1 MDRESVLAWRMI
13 RQGLAEPVSRE
24 KAFIALL
31 RALQPVSPVAMTM
44 PGSPPRLVHRTTF
57 DDDEIADGMRE
68 CRALVKGRFWGGN
81 IGYVLA
87 EDLELYATAFRKE
100 LERLN
105 LLQER
110 VYQALWSAGPLTPRQ
125 LKDETGLLNKQ
136 IMPALHRLQKAFM
149 VYEAQE
155 DSSWERSWSLF
166 EAEWEDVDLKR
177 ISWEEAAG
185 EVLMRL
191 LRSQVFAETAQ
202 LRDWSQFPVRGL
214 SRVLEQL
221 EAKGRILACEVDGLG
236 AGWILPQD
244 EELEQRVPL
253 RSVRML
259 HRADPLVQSHLSNLK
274 ERFPGREV
282 LQYLL
287 IDGAL
292 DGAVCGHWRI
302 GPHDVEDITVDLS
315 ADEQEMRREEVI
327 VEVARRYDPPFSR
340 IRRYCG
346 QEL

>member
-13 RQGLAEPVSRE
+13 RQGLTEPVGGE
-24 KAFIALL
+24 KEFIELV

-57 DDDEIADGMRE
+57 GDDEIAEGMRE

-105 LLQER
+105 PLQEQ

-125 LKDETGLLNKQ
+125 LKEETGLLNKQ

-155 DSSWERSWSLF
+155 DSSWERGWSLF
-166 EAEWEDVDLKR
+166 EAEWPGVDLKR

-185 EVLMRL
+185 EVLVRL
-191 LRSQVFAETAQ
+191 LHSQVFASTAQ
-202 LRDWSQFPVRGL
+202 LRDWSQFPVKGL
-214 SRVLEQL
+214 AQALVRLDDGGRVFS
-221 EAKGRILACEVDGLG
+221 CEIEGLG
-236 AGWILPQD
+236 EGWVLQQD
-244 EELEQRVPL
+244 RELESCRPAP
-253 RSVRML
+253 SVHML
-259 HRADPLVQSHLSNLK
+259 HRADPLVQSHRSSLK
-274 ERFPGREV
+274 EQFAGREV

-292 DGAVCGHWRI
+292 VGAVCGHWRI
-302 GPHDVEDITVDLS
+302 GPHDVEDIVVGLP
-315 ADEQEMRREEVI
+315 EEMREARRKEVI
-327 VEVARRYDPPFSR
+327 AEVARGYSPPFSR
-340 IRRYCG
+340 ILRFDGRA
-346 QEL
+346 L